1 MGIRSN
7 KVLDQIN
14 VKESFEK
21 KKGPS
26 SGVWRPEDRE
36 KRYSLSFIS
45 VTARTASLNLNFHWH
60 GHGNLFI
67 YLSFYTGKI
76 EVQQKVL
83 ITEVYARHPLTRTNA
98 HNYRIYSCFF

>member
-26 SGVWRPEDRE
+26 SPVPVESGDLRTVRNDI
-36 KRYSLSFIS
+36 LFSFIS
-45 VTARTASLNLNFHWH
+45 VTARTLL
-60 GHGNLFI
+60 
-67 YLSFYTGKI
+67 
-76 EVQQKVL
+76 
-83 ITEVYARHPLTRTNA
+83 R
-98 HNYRIYSCFF
+98 

>member
-26 SGVWRPEDRE
+26 SPVPVPVESGDLRTVRNDI
-36 KRYSLSFIS
+36 LFSFIS
-45 VTARTASLNLNFHWH
+45 VTARTASLNLNHWH
-60 GHGNLFI
+60 GHGNS
-67 YLSFYTGKI
+67 LSTPEKLKFNK
-76 EVQQKVL
+76 K
-83 ITEVYARHPLTRTNA
+83 
-98 HNYRIYSCFF
+98 S